1 MFRGKSNRF
10 KRMFSR
16 SIASPFHEKKKESN
30 VGIKIDIIK
39 VGEGYKSVACKIDR
53 FAVGTWDVVLVGRV
67 PWTRAPSKTLYLREE
82 GTRLV

>member
-1 MFRGKSNRF
+1 
-10 KRMFSR
+10 MFSR
-16 SIASPFHEKKKESN
+16 SIVSRKGWKKKKESN